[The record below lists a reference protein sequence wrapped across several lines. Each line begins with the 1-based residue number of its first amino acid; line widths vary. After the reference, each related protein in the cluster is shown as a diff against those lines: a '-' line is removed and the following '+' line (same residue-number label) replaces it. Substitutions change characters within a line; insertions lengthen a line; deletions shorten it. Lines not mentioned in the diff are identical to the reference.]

1 MDTNLHVARTLLSDG
16 KIRPLIVRLEPGHSR
31 WREWDDPDA
40 SDDDVQEA
48 LSLDDGRICD
58 GLDAALDASGFDW
71 WVETRTLGSE
81 EAA

>member
-1 MDTNLHVARTLLSDG
+1 MSIEYRICWAASSD
-16 KIRPLIVRLEPGHSR
+16 VSFHGHSR